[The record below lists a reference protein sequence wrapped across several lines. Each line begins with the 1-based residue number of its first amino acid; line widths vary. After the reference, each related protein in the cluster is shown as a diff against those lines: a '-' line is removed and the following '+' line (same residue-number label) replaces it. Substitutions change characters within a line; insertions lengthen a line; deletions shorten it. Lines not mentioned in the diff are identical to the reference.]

1 MKLNPFAKK
10 QKNANPSRYDELC
23 AEFNEVDAQ
32 LRGAEQ
38 SLAQAKADYSEKAR
52 AYHELEQ
59 RSNSTTWSTQ
69 EQALFAESN
78 RALAHLRSCESALS
92 TLSVK
97 HRDLRWRVEAPSS
110 LKARKIELQRL
121 TEQNATLQAEL
132 AKARARADQLQRRA
146 DRLEAE
152 VEAERAAAT
161 QALIESEGDDHVIS
175 LPSRQSEYEVVVA
188 AQNQVRERIAA
199 IEAELKDLPGLVRA
213 AEHSIC
219 CSQAFV
225 AETELEAEL
234 PGFIGIIARYTV
246 AQRRARY
253 GSSEDTHQI
262 NIPQAAIEAARARLD
277 AEMRA

>member
-32 LRGAEQ
+32 LKEAEQ
-38 SLAQAKADYSEKAR
+38 LLTQAQTDYSESAR
-52 AYHELEQ
+52 AYHELER
-59 RSNSTTWSTQ
+59 RSNSTTWSAQ
-69 EQALFAESN
+69 EQSLFAESN
-78 RALAHLRSCESALS
+78 RALAHLRDRESALN
-92 TLSVK
+92 TLSLK

-110 LKARKIELQRL
+110 LKADKAELQRL
-121 TEQNATLQAEL
+121 TERRAALQADV
-132 AKARARADQLQRRA
+132 AKARARTDQLQRRA
-146 DRLEAE
+146 DSLHAE
-152 VEAERAAAT
+152 IEAERAAAT
-161 QALIESEGDDHVIS
+161 QALIDSDSEDHVIS
-175 LPSRQSEYEVVVA
+175 LPSRQAEFEVVVA
-188 AQNQVRERIAA
+188 AQNQVQERIAA
-199 IEAELKDLPGLVRA
+199 IEAELQQLPDLLRK
-213 AEHSIC
+213 AEHAIC

-253 GSSEDTHQI
+253 GGSEDTHEI
-262 NIPQAAIEAARARLD
+262 KIPHEAREAARARLD